1 MGNATAKGKTRAVFL
16 DRDGVVNASIVREG
30 KPYPPWAVDDF
41 QLLPGVVEACRSL
54 HGAGF
59 SLVIATNQPD
69 VGRGQLAQETVEEM
83 HRIMRDQLPIDRVE
97 VCYDAGGQQS
107 SEFRKPKPGM
117 LLRAAKEMDIDLGQ
131 SFMVGDRWRDI
142 DCGYAAG
149 CTTIFIDRG
158 YEEKL
163 QQQPDFVTA
172 DLPSAARLILSL
184 QGGFQL

>member
-1 MGNATAKGKTRAVFL
+1 MVRGQRRAVFL
-16 DRDGVVNASIVREG
+16 DRDGVVNASIVRDR
-30 KPYPPWAVDDF
+30 KPYPPWAVEEF
-41 QLLPGVVEACRSL
+41 ELLPGVAEACARL

-59 SLVIATNQPD
+59 VLVIATNQPD

-97 VCYDAGGQQS
+97 VCYDAGGSQS

-117 LLRAAKEMDIDLGQ
+117 LLRAAREMDIDLAE

-149 CTTIFIDRG
+149 CKTIFIDRG
-158 YEEKL
+158 YDESL
-163 QQQPDFVTA
+163 QQQPDFIAA
-172 DLPSAARLILSL
+172 DLPGAASLILSL
-184 QGGFQL
+184 

>member
-1 MGNATAKGKTRAVFL
+1 MNARKSARKRAVFL

-30 KPYPPWAVDDF
+30 KPYPPWAVDEF
-41 QLLPGVVEACRSL
+41 QLLPGVAEACTSL

-59 SLVIATNQPD
+59 ALVIATNQPD

-97 VCYDAGGQQS
+97 VCYDAGGAQS
-107 SEFRKPKPGM
+107 SEFRKPRPGM
-117 LLRAAKEMDIDLGQ
+117 LLRAAKEMNIDLTQ

-142 DCGYAAG
+142 DCGHAAG

-158 YEEKL
+158 YEESL

-184 QGGFQL
+184 